1 MNDKVKRILLALGLT
16 ISAAS
21 AWAVPFL
28 AQPANTL
35 GPLDGGSVTEMIN
48 SPGSSAAGAAILTF
62 DLIGYRTVD
71 GINCCTD
78 TFELSV
84 NDSLLFS
91 GGFDMGG
98 GGSQFTN
105 FIDPGVTIV
114 STMSNGI
121 SNGELT
127 QFSVAHTLLPGN
139 NTYLFDYG
147 DMQGLGDEGWG
158 LANISISADV
168 STTVNVPEPG
178 TLALV
183 GIAMLGV
190 NNVRK
195 RKQV

>member
-1 MNDKVKRILLALGLT
+1 MIKVKRILLALGLT

-121 SNGELT
+121 SNGGLT

-158 LANISISADV
+158 LTNISISADV
-168 STTVNVPEPG
+168 SATVNVPEPG